1 MRRKKIRFITGF
13 LSLPILSVLLA
24 CATDKVPLQVKN
36 SLPQNKLAYY
46 NDSFDTLRD
55 ELWDKAGLVFT
66 DTQLAN
72 IKIADMTIEDGR
84 LRIDTKTGG
93 FSKGGLV
100 SKFALRGDF
109 DVQTDFQ
116 SDFVPGEFDMDQ
128 FLSLMAIE
136 EKKSGKPTRLFIIGL
151 GKKGQNKKIG
161 IFSGYH
167 EGDKYHSRYWHPID
181 NFTGSL
187 RFVRIGD
194 NVSTF
199 YRKQG
204 QNRWKKM
211 CTLPSGKKDN
221 LIGFGLYNFIKGRNS
236 IRATRSIS
244 AWIDNFFI
252 NAAQEIIESEI

>member
-1 MRRKKIRFITGF
+1 
-13 LSLPILSVLLA
+13 
-24 CATDKVPLQVKN
+24 
-36 SLPQNKLAYY
+36 
-46 NDSFDTLRD
+46 
-55 ELWDKAGLVFT
+55 
-66 DTQLAN
+66 
-72 IKIADMTIEDGR
+72 
-84 LRIDTKTGG
+84 
-93 FSKGGLV
+93 
-100 SKFALRGDF
+100 
-109 DVQTDFQ
+109 
-116 SDFVPGEFDMDQ
+116 
-128 FLSLMAIE
+128 MAIE

-151 GKKGQNKKIG
+151 GKKGKNKING

-167 EGDKYHSRYWHPID
+167 EGDKYHSRYWHPIN

-211 CTLPSGKKDN
+211 CTLPSGKIDT